1 MDIVTLLLFFFLMS
15 SLKTK
20 QKELPVNFIHKTSG
34 YLEYHFIKN
43 QNFGAKMR

>member
-1 MDIVTLLLFFFLMS
+1 MDIVTLLLFFLMS

-34 YLEYHFIKN
+34 FLEYHFIKN